1 MPTPDSTGLNLRINS
16 ERLWESLME
25 MAQIGATPK
34 GGVNRLT
41 LTDLDRESRTLF
53 QKWCEKAGMT
63 VTVDRMGTMFA
74 RRKGA
79 DDSLPPVM
87 IGSHLDSQPTG
98 GKFDGAL
105 GVLAALELVRTLN
118 DLSITTRHPVEIVN
132 WTNEEGSRFA
142 PAMVASGVF
151 AGAFDLDY
159 GLGRTDVEGKTL
171 GEELKR
177 IGFAGDRPVGG
188 RPVHA
193 FLELHIEQGPILEEE
208 GIDIGV
214 VTHANGQRWYEVTI
228 TGVESHAGPT
238 PMARRKDALVGA
250 ARVIELVNK
259 VGFDHDPAACATC
272 GMIEVSPNS
281 RNVIPGRVFLT
292 IDLRHPNEEKLASM
306 DAALQAGVK
315 AIAEKSGVTMDL
327 VPIWKSPVTEFN
339 ATCVTAVRDAAKALG
354 FSHRDITS
362 GAGHDAVYM
371 ARVAPTAMIFTPCVD
386 GISHNEAED
395 MTPAWAAAGTN
406 VLLHAALSRAG
417 IVA

>member
-1 MPTPDSTGLNLRINS
+1 
-16 ERLWESLME
+16 
-25 MAQIGATPK
+25 
-34 GGVNRLT
+34 
-41 LTDLDRESRTLF
+41 
-53 QKWCEKAGMT
+53 
-63 VTVDRMGTMFA
+63 
-74 RRKGA
+74 
-79 DDSLPPVM
+79 
-87 IGSHLDSQPTG
+87 
-98 GKFDGAL
+98 
-105 GVLAALELVRTLN
+105 
-118 DLSITTRHPVEIVN
+118 
-132 WTNEEGSRFA
+132 
-142 PAMVASGVF
+142 
-151 AGAFDLDY
+151 
-159 GLGRTDVEGKTL
+159 
-171 GEELKR
+171 
-177 IGFAGDRPVGG
+177 
-188 RPVHA
+188 
-193 FLELHIEQGPILEEE
+193 
-208 GIDIGV
+208 
-214 VTHANGQRWYEVTI
+214 
-228 TGVESHAGPT
+228 
-238 PMARRKDALVGA
+238 
-250 ARVIELVNK
+250 
-259 VGFDHDPAACATC
+259 
-272 GMIEVSPNS
+272 MIEVSPNS